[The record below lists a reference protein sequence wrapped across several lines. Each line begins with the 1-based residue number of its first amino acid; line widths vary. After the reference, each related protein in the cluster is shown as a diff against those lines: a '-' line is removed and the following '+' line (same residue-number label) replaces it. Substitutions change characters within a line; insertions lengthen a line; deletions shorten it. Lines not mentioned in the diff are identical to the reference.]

1 LKLKSF
7 DDYEMRLG
15 DIMRGERATLGKSLL
30 DVQREL
36 RIKAPYIA
44 AIEDANPS
52 AFDTPGF
59 ISGYVRSYAR
69 FLKMDPDKAFAAFCA
84 ESGFVPAHGMS
95 AAAAVRR
102 PEAEDSVDIEQN
114 AFNPFV
120 NPKTPFLPTDDSWL
134 SRLQYNAVGSIAVLL
149 LLIGGIGFGGWSLL
163 REIQRVQIMP
173 VDQAP
178 LALAEV
184 DPLQTVVL
192 TSDVDQ
198 ADSAALARAQMAKI
212 DRLYRPKALDA
223 PVLVPRDGPIATLDP
238 SAMGAFIVAEPEVE
252 PLMVALES
260 PALEPEPVKTVEVP
274 IVLEEAPPELALFA
288 IRPAWVRIRSGDGD
302 VIFEKILDAG
312 EEYILPQTEV
322 APVLRAGMSGSI
334 YFKVNGQL
342 YGPAGNKTSTIKNVS
357 LSISAVTERYAK
369 ADVTLDPVLARMLAL
384 AKTQSEDPV
393 DE

>member
-1 LKLKSF
+1 MKLKSF

-36 RIKAPYIA
+36 RIKASYIA
-44 AIEDANPS
+44 AIEDADPA

-69 FLKMDPDKAFAAFCA
+69 FLKMDPDVAFAAFCA

-95 AAAAVRR
+95 AAASVRR
-102 PEAEDSVDIEQN
+102 PETEDSIEAAQN

-120 NPKTPFLPTDDSWL
+120 NPKTPFLPSDETWMA
-134 SRLQYNAVGSIAVLL
+134 RVQYNAVGSIVVLL

-163 REIQRVQIMP
+163 REIQRVQIVP
-173 VDQAP
+173 VDQVP

-184 DPLQTVVL
+184 DPLQTVL
-192 TSDVDQ
+192 SN
-198 ADSAALARAQMAKI
+198 SAVNAMDTAGAARAETAKI

-223 PVLVPRDGPIATLDP
+223 PVLVARDGPISTLDP
-238 SAMGAFIVAEPEVE
+238 SAMGAFVVTEPKVE
-252 PLMVALES
+252 TLVVSAQSADLE
-260 PALEPEPVKTVEVP
+260 AVQTVDVP
-274 IVLEEAPPELALFA
+274 IVLEEPLPELALFA
-288 IRPAWVRIRSGDGD
+288 VRPAWVRIRSGDGD

-312 EEYILPQTEV
+312 EEYTLPQTEV
-322 APVLRAGMSGSI
+322 AAVLRAGMSGSI

-342 YGPAGNKTSTIKNVS
+342 YGPAGQKTSTIKNVS

-369 ADVTLDPVLARMLAL
+369 ADVTIDPVLARVLAL
-384 AKTQSEDPV
+384 AKTQNEGPL

>member
-1 LKLKSF
+1 MKLKSF

-69 FLKMDPDKAFAAFCA
+69 FLKMDPDVAFAAFCA

-102 PEAEDSVDIEQN
+102 PETDDNADIEQN

-134 SRLQYNAVGSIAVLL
+134 SRLHYNAVGSIAVLL

-163 REIQRVQIMP
+163 REIQRVQIVP

-192 TSDVDQ
+192 TSDTDQ
-198 ADSAALARAQMAKI
+198 AQAVALARAQMAKI
-212 DRLYRPKALDA
+212 DRLYRPKALDS
-223 PVLVPRDGPIATLDP
+223 PVLVPRDGPISTLDP
-238 SAMGAFIVAEPEVE
+238 SAMGAFVVAEPEVE
-252 PLMVALES
+252 PLVVATES
-260 PALEPEPVKTVEVP
+260 QELAAEPLKTVEVP

-302 VIFEKILDAG
+302 VIFEKNFRCWGRIRITAERSCACIAG
-312 EEYILPQTEV
+312 
-322 APVLRAGMSGSI
+322 R
-334 YFKVNGQL
+334 
-342 YGPAGNKTSTIKNVS
+342 NVG
-357 LSISAVTERYAK
+357 I
-369 ADVTLDPVLARMLAL
+369 DIF
-384 AKTQSEDPV
+384 
-393 DE
+393 

>member
-36 RIKAPYIA
+36 RIKASYIA
-44 AIEDANPS
+44 AIEDADPA

-69 FLKMDPDKAFAAFCA
+69 FLKMDPDVAFAAFCA

-95 AAAAVRR
+95 AAASVRR
-102 PEAEDSVDIEQN
+102 PETEDSIEAAQN

-120 NPKTPFLPTDDSWL
+120 NPKTPFLPSDETWMA
-134 SRLQYNAVGSIAVLL
+134 RVQYNAVGSIVVLL

-163 REIQRVQIMP
+163 REIQRVQIVP

-184 DPLQTVVL
+184 DPLQTVL
-192 TSDVDQ
+192 SN
-198 ADSAALARAQMAKI
+198 SAVNAMDTAGAARAETAKI

-223 PVLVPRDGPIATLDP
+223 PVLVARDGPISTLDP
-238 SAMGAFIVAEPEVE
+238 SAMGAFVVTEPKVE
-252 PLMVALES
+252 PLIVAAQSADLE
-260 PALEPEPVKTVEVP
+260 AVQTVDVP
-274 IVLEEAPPELALFA
+274 IVLEEPLPELALFA
-288 IRPAWVRIRSGDGD
+288 VRPAWVRIRSGDGD

-312 EEYILPQTEV
+312 EEYTLPQTEV
-322 APVLRAGMSGSI
+322 AAVLRAGMSGSI

-342 YGPAGNKTSTIKNVS
+342 YGPAGQKTSTIKNVS

-369 ADVTLDPVLARMLAL
+369 ADVTIDPVLARVLAL
-384 AKTQSEDPV
+384 AKTLNEGPLN
-393 DE
+393 E

>member
-1 LKLKSF
+1 MKLKSF

-36 RIKAPYIA
+36 RIKASYIA
-44 AIEDANPS
+44 AIEDADPA

-69 FLKMDPDKAFAAFCA
+69 FLKMDPDVAFAAFCA

-95 AAAAVRR
+95 AAASVRR
-102 PEAEDSVDIEQN
+102 PETEDSIEAAQN

-120 NPKTPFLPTDDSWL
+120 NPKTPFLPSDETWMA
-134 SRLQYNAVGSIAVLL
+134 RVQYNAVGSIVVLL

-163 REIQRVQIMP
+163 REIQRVQIVP

-184 DPLQTVVL
+184 DPLQTVL
-192 TSDVDQ
+192 SN
-198 ADSAALARAQMAKI
+198 SAVNAMDTAGAARAGTAKI

-223 PVLVPRDGPIATLDP
+223 PVLVARDGPISTLDP
-238 SAMGAFIVAEPEVE
+238 SAMGAFVVTEPKVE
-252 PLMVALES
+252 PLIVAAQSADLE
-260 PALEPEPVKTVEVP
+260 AVQTVDVP
-274 IVLEEAPPELALFA
+274 IVLEEPLPELALFA
-288 IRPAWVRIRSGDGD
+288 VRPAWVRIRSGDGD

-312 EEYILPQTEV
+312 EEYTLPQTEV
-322 APVLRAGMSGSI
+322 AAVLRAGMSGSI

-342 YGPAGNKTSTIKNVS
+342 YGPAGQKTSTIKNVS

-369 ADVTLDPVLARMLAL
+369 ADVTIDPVLARVLAL
-384 AKTQSEDPV
+384 AKTQNEGPL

>member
-1 LKLKSF
+1 MKLKSF

-36 RIKAPYIA
+36 RIKASYIA
-44 AIEDANPS
+44 AIEDADPA

-69 FLKMDPDKAFAAFCA
+69 FLKMDPDVAFAAFCA

-95 AAAAVRR
+95 AAASVRR
-102 PEAEDSVDIEQN
+102 PETEDSIEAAQN

-120 NPKTPFLPTDDSWL
+120 NPKTPFLPSDETWMA
-134 SRLQYNAVGSIAVLL
+134 RVQYNAVGSIVVLL

-163 REIQRVQIMP
+163 REIQRVQIVP

-184 DPLQTVVL
+184 DPLQTVL
-192 TSDVDQ
+192 SN
-198 ADSAALARAQMAKI
+198 SAVNAMDTAGAARAETAKI

-223 PVLVPRDGPIATLDP
+223 PVLVARDGPISTLDP
-238 SAMGAFIVAEPEVE
+238 SAMGAFVVTEPKVE
-252 PLMVALES
+252 PLIVAAQSADLE
-260 PALEPEPVKTVEVP
+260 AVQTVDVP
-274 IVLEEAPPELALFA
+274 IVLEEPLPELALFA
-288 IRPAWVRIRSGDGD
+288 VRPAWVRIRSGDGD

-312 EEYILPQTEV
+312 EEYTLPQTEV
-322 APVLRAGMSGSI
+322 AAVLRAGMSGSI

-342 YGPAGNKTSTIKNVS
+342 YGPAGQKTSTIKNVS

-369 ADVTLDPVLARMLAL
+369 ADVTIDPVLARVLAL
-384 AKTQSEDPV
+384 AKTQNEGPL

>member
-1 LKLKSF
+1 MKLKSF

-36 RIKAPYIA
+36 RIKASYIA
-44 AIEDANPS
+44 AIEDADPA

-69 FLKMDPDKAFAAFCA
+69 FLKMDPDVAFAAFCA

-95 AAAAVRR
+95 AAASVRR
-102 PEAEDSVDIEQN
+102 PETEDSIEAAQN

-120 NPKTPFLPTDDSWL
+120 NPKTPFLPSDETWMA
-134 SRLQYNAVGSIAVLL
+134 RVQYNAVGSIVVLL
-149 LLIGGIGFGGWSLL
+149 LLIGGIGFGGGSLL
-163 REIQRVQIMP
+163 REIQRVQIVP

-184 DPLQTVVL
+184 DPLQTVL
-192 TSDVDQ
+192 SN
-198 ADSAALARAQMAKI
+198 SAVNAMDTAGAARAGTAKI

-223 PVLVPRDGPIATLDP
+223 PVLVARDGPISTLDP
-238 SAMGAFIVAEPEVE
+238 SAMGAFVVTEPKVE
-252 PLMVALES
+252 PLIVAAQSADLE
-260 PALEPEPVKTVEVP
+260 AVQTVDVP
-274 IVLEEAPPELALFA
+274 IVLEEPLPELALFA
-288 IRPAWVRIRSGDGD
+288 VRPAWVRIRSGDGD

-312 EEYILPQTEV
+312 EEYTLPQTEV
-322 APVLRAGMSGSI
+322 AAVLRAGMSGSI

-342 YGPAGNKTSTIKNVS
+342 YGPAGQKTSTIKNVS

-369 ADVTLDPVLARMLAL
+369 ADVTIDPVLARVLAL
-384 AKTQSEDPV
+384 AKTQNEGPL

>member
-1 LKLKSF
+1 MKLKSF

-36 RIKAPYIA
+36 RIKASYIA
-44 AIEDANPS
+44 AIEDVDPA

-69 FLKMDPDKAFAAFCA
+69 FLKMDPDVAFAAFCA

-95 AAAAVRR
+95 AAASVRR
-102 PEAEDSVDIEQN
+102 PETEDSIEAAQN

-120 NPKTPFLPTDDSWL
+120 NPKTPFLPSDETWMA
-134 SRLQYNAVGSIAVLL
+134 RVQYNAVGSIVVLL

-163 REIQRVQIMP
+163 REIQRVQIVP

-184 DPLQTVVL
+184 DPLQTML
-192 TSDVDQ
+192 SN
-198 ADSAALARAQMAKI
+198 SAVNAMDAAGAARAGTAKI

-223 PVLVPRDGPIATLDP
+223 PVLVARDGPISTLDP
-238 SAMGAFIVAEPEVE
+238 SAMGAFVVTEPKVE
-252 PLMVALES
+252 PLVVAAQSADLE
-260 PALEPEPVKTVEVP
+260 AVQTVDVP
-274 IVLEEAPPELALFA
+274 IVLEEPLPELALFA
-288 IRPAWVRIRSGDGD
+288 VRPAWVRIRSGDGD

-312 EEYILPQTEV
+312 EEYTLPQTEV
-322 APVLRAGMSGSI
+322 AAVLRAGMSGSI

-342 YGPAGNKTSTIKNVS
+342 YGPAGQKTSTIKNVS

-369 ADVTLDPVLARMLAL
+369 ADVTIDPVLARVLAL
-384 AKTQSEDPV
+384 AKTQNEGPL

>member
-1 LKLKSF
+1 MKLKSF

-69 FLKMDPDKAFAAFCA
+69 FLKMDPDVAFAAFCA

-102 PEAEDSVDIEQN
+102 PETDDSVDIEQN

-163 REIQRVQIMP
+163 REIQRVQIVP

-192 TSDVDQ
+192 TSDTDQ
-198 ADSAALARAQMAKI
+198 AEAVALARAQMAKI
-212 DRLYRPKALDA
+212 DRLYRPKALDS
-223 PVLVPRDGPIATLDP
+223 PVLVPRDGPISTLDP
-238 SAMGAFIVAEPEVE
+238 SAMGAFVVAEPEAE
-252 PLMVALES
+252 PLVVVTESQELVA
-260 PALEPEPVKTVEVP
+260 EPLKTVEVP
-274 IVLEEAPPELALFA
+274 IVLEEALPELALFA

-312 EEYILPQTEV
+312 EEYVLPQTEV

-342 YGPAGNKTSTIKNVS
+342 YGPAGKKTSTIKNVS
-357 LSISAVTERYAK
+357 LSILAVTERYAK

-384 AKTQSEDPV
+384 AKTQ
-393 DE
+393 DEEQLDE

>member
-1 LKLKSF
+1 MKLKSF

-36 RIKAPYIA
+36 RIKASYIA
-44 AIEDANPS
+44 AIEDADPA

-69 FLKMDPDKAFAAFCA
+69 FLKMDPDVAFAAFCA

-95 AAAAVRR
+95 AAASVRR
-102 PEAEDSVDIEQN
+102 PETEDSIEAAQN

-120 NPKTPFLPTDDSWL
+120 NPKTPFLPSDETWMA
-134 SRLQYNAVGSIAVLL
+134 RVQYNAVGSIVVLL

-163 REIQRVQIMP
+163 REIQRVQIVP

-184 DPLQTVVL
+184 DPLQTVL
-192 TSDVDQ
+192 SN
-198 ADSAALARAQMAKI
+198 SAVNAMDTAGAARAETAKI

-223 PVLVPRDGPIATLDP
+223 PVLVARDGPISTLDP
-238 SAMGAFIVAEPEVE
+238 SAMGAFVVTEPKVE
-252 PLMVALES
+252 PLIVAAQIADSE
-260 PALEPEPVKTVEVP
+260 AVQTVDVP
-274 IVLEEAPPELALFA
+274 IVLEEPLPELALFA
-288 IRPAWVRIRSGDGD
+288 VRPAWVRIRSGDGD

-312 EEYILPQTEV
+312 EEYTLPQTEV
-322 APVLRAGMSGSI
+322 AAVLRAGMSGSI

-342 YGPAGNKTSTIKNVS
+342 YGPAGQKTSTIKNVS

-369 ADVTLDPVLARMLAL
+369 ADVTIDPVLARVLAL
-384 AKTQSEDPV
+384 AKTQNEGPL

>member
-1 LKLKSF
+1 MKLKSF

-36 RIKAPYIA
+36 RIKASYIA
-44 AIEDANPS
+44 AIEDVDPA

-69 FLKMDPDKAFAAFCA
+69 FLKMDPDVAFAAFCA

-95 AAAAVRR
+95 AAASVRR
-102 PEAEDSVDIEQN
+102 PEIEGSIEAAQN

-120 NPKTPFLPTDDSWL
+120 NPKTPFLPSDETWMA
-134 SRLQYNAVGSIAVLL
+134 RVQYNAVGSIVVLL

-163 REIQRVQIMP
+163 REIQRVQIVP

-184 DPLQTVVL
+184 DPLQTILPNSTVNAMD
-192 TSDVDQ
+192 TK
-198 ADSAALARAQMAKI
+198 SAARVETAKI

-223 PVLVPRDGPIATLDP
+223 PVLVARDGPISTLDP
-238 SAMGAFIVAEPEVE
+238 SAMGAFVVTKPKVE
-252 PLMVALES
+252 PLVVAAQSADLET
-260 PALEPEPVKTVEVP
+260 LQTVDVP
-274 IVLEEAPPELALFA
+274 IVLEEPLPELALFA
-288 IRPAWVRIRSGDGD
+288 VRPAWVRIRSGDGD

-312 EEYILPQTEV
+312 EEYTLPQTEV
-322 APVLRAGMSGSI
+322 AAVLRAGMSGSI

-342 YGPAGNKTSTIKNVS
+342 YGPAGQKTSTIKNVS

-369 ADVTLDPVLARMLAL
+369 ADVTLDPVLARVLAL
-384 AKTQSEDPV
+384 AKTQSEEPL

>member
-1 LKLKSF
+1 MKLKSF

-36 RIKAPYIA
+36 RIKASYIA
-44 AIEDANPS
+44 AIEDADPA

-69 FLKMDPDKAFAAFCA
+69 FLKMDPDVAFAAFCA

-95 AAAAVRR
+95 AAASVRR
-102 PEAEDSVDIEQN
+102 PETEDSIEAAQN

-120 NPKTPFLPTDDSWL
+120 NPKTPFLPSDETWMA
-134 SRLQYNAVGSIAVLL
+134 RVQYNAVGSIVVLL

-163 REIQRVQIMP
+163 REIQRVQIVP

-184 DPLQTVVL
+184 DPLQTVLSNSAVNAM
-192 TSDVDQ
+192 DA
-198 ADSAALARAQMAKI
+198 ADAARAGTAKI

-223 PVLVPRDGPIATLDP
+223 PVLVARDGPISTLDP
-238 SAMGAFIVAEPEVE
+238 SAMGAFVVTEPKVE
-252 PLMVALES
+252 PLIVAAQSADLE
-260 PALEPEPVKTVEVP
+260 AVQTVDVP
-274 IVLEEAPPELALFA
+274 IVLEEPLPELALFA
-288 IRPAWVRIRSGDGD
+288 VRPAWVRIRSGDGD

-312 EEYILPQTEV
+312 EEYTLPQTEV
-322 APVLRAGMSGSI
+322 AAVLRAGMSGSI

-342 YGPAGNKTSTIKNVS
+342 YGPAGQKTSTIKNVS

-369 ADVTLDPVLARMLAL
+369 ADVTIDPVLARVLAL
-384 AKTQSEDPV
+384 AKTQNEGPL

>member
-1 LKLKSF
+1 MKLKSF

-36 RIKAPYIA
+36 RIKASYIA
-44 AIEDANPS
+44 AIEDADPA

-69 FLKMDPDKAFAAFCA
+69 FLKMDPDVAFAAFCA

-95 AAAAVRR
+95 AAASVRR
-102 PEAEDSVDIEQN
+102 PEIEDSIEAAQN

-120 NPKTPFLPTDDSWL
+120 NPKTPFLPSDETWMA
-134 SRLQYNAVGSIAVLL
+134 RVQYNAVGSIVVLL

-163 REIQRVQIMP
+163 REIQRVQIVP

-184 DPLQTVVL
+184 DPLQTVL
-192 TSDVDQ
+192 SN
-198 ADSAALARAQMAKI
+198 SAVNAMDAAGAARAGTAKI

-223 PVLVPRDGPIATLDP
+223 PVLVARDGPISTLDP
-238 SAMGAFIVAEPEVE
+238 SAMGAFVVTEPKVE
-252 PLMVALES
+252 TLVVSAQSADLE
-260 PALEPEPVKTVEVP
+260 AVQTVDVP
-274 IVLEEAPPELALFA
+274 IVLEEPLPELALFA
-288 IRPAWVRIRSGDGD
+288 VRPAWVRIRSGDGD

-312 EEYILPQTEV
+312 EEYTLPQTEV
-322 APVLRAGMSGSI
+322 AAVLRAGMSGSI

-342 YGPAGNKTSTIKNVS
+342 YGPAGQKTSTIKNVS
-357 LSISAVTERYAK
+357 LSILAVTERYAK
-369 ADVTLDPVLARMLAL
+369 ADVMLDPVLARVLAL
-384 AKTQSEDPV
+384 AKTQSEGLL

>member
-36 RIKAPYIA
+36 RIKASYIA
-44 AIEDANPS
+44 AIEDADS
-52 AFDTPGF
+52 AAFDTPGF

-69 FLKMDPDKAFAAFCA
+69 FLKMDPDVAFAAFCA

-95 AAAAVRR
+95 AAASVRR
-102 PEAEDSVDIEQN
+102 PETEDSIEAAQN

-120 NPKTPFLPTDDSWL
+120 NPKTPFLPSDETWMA
-134 SRLQYNAVGSIAVLL
+134 RVQYNAVGSIVVLL

-163 REIQRVQIMP
+163 REIQRVQIVP

-184 DPLQTVVL
+184 DPLQTVL
-192 TSDVDQ
+192 SN
-198 ADSAALARAQMAKI
+198 SAVNAMDTAGAARAKTAKI

-223 PVLVPRDGPIATLDP
+223 PVLVARDGPISTLDP
-238 SAMGAFIVAEPEVE
+238 SAMGAFVVTEPKVE
-252 PLMVALES
+252 PLIVAAQSADLE
-260 PALEPEPVKTVEVP
+260 TVQTVDVP
-274 IVLEEAPPELALFA
+274 IVLEEPLPELALFA
-288 IRPAWVRIRSGDGD
+288 VRPAWVRIRSGDGD

-312 EEYILPQTEV
+312 EEYTLPQTEV
-322 APVLRAGMSGSI
+322 AAVLRAGMSGSI

-342 YGPAGNKTSTIKNVS
+342 YGPAGQKTSTIKNVS

-369 ADVTLDPVLARMLAL
+369 ADVTIDPVLARVLAL
-384 AKTQSEDPV
+384 AKTQNEGPL

>member
-1 LKLKSF
+1 MKLKSF

-36 RIKAPYIA
+36 RIKASYIA
-44 AIEDANPS
+44 AIEDADPA

-69 FLKMDPDKAFAAFCA
+69 FLKMDPDVAFAAFCA

-95 AAAAVRR
+95 AAASVRR
-102 PEAEDSVDIEQN
+102 PETEDSIEAAQN

-120 NPKTPFLPTDDSWL
+120 NPKTPFLPSDETWMA
-134 SRLQYNAVGSIAVLL
+134 RVQYNAVGSIVVLL

-163 REIQRVQIMP
+163 REIQRVQIVP

-184 DPLQTVVL
+184 DPLQTVL
-192 TSDVDQ
+192 SN
-198 ADSAALARAQMAKI
+198 SAVNAMDTAGVARAETAKI

-223 PVLVPRDGPIATLDP
+223 PVLVARDGPISTLDP
-238 SAMGAFIVAEPEVE
+238 SAMGAFVVIEQKVE
-252 PLMVALES
+252 PLIVAAQSADLE
-260 PALEPEPVKTVEVP
+260 AVQTVDVP
-274 IVLEEAPPELALFA
+274 IVLEEPLPELALFA
-288 IRPAWVRIRSGDGD
+288 VRPAWVRIRSGDGD

-312 EEYILPQTEV
+312 EEYTLPQTEV
-322 APVLRAGMSGSI
+322 AAVLRAGMSGSI

-342 YGPAGNKTSTIKNVS
+342 YGPAGQKTSTIKNVS

-369 ADVTLDPVLARMLAL
+369 ADVTIDPVLARVLAL
-384 AKTQSEDPV
+384 AKTQNEGPL

>member
-1 LKLKSF
+1 MKLKSF

-36 RIKAPYIA
+36 RIKASYIA
-44 AIEDANPS
+44 AIEDADPA

-69 FLKMDPDKAFAAFCA
+69 FLKMDPDVAFAAFCA

-95 AAAAVRR
+95 AAASVRR
-102 PEAEDSVDIEQN
+102 PETEDSIEAAQN

-120 NPKTPFLPTDDSWL
+120 NPKTPFLPSDETWMA
-134 SRLQYNAVGSIAVLL
+134 RVQYNAVGSIVVLL

-163 REIQRVQIMP
+163 REIQRVQIVP
-173 VDQAP
+173 VDQVP

-184 DPLQTVVL
+184 DPLQTVL
-192 TSDVDQ
+192 PN
-198 ADSAALARAQMAKI
+198 SAVNAMDTAGAARAETAKI

-223 PVLVPRDGPIATLDP
+223 PVLVARDGPISTLDP
-238 SAMGAFIVAEPEVE
+238 SAMGAFVVTEPKVE
-252 PLMVALES
+252 PLIVAAQSANLES
-260 PALEPEPVKTVEVP
+260 VQTVDVP
-274 IVLEEAPPELALFA
+274 IVLEEPLPELALFA
-288 IRPAWVRIRSGDGD
+288 VRPAWVRIRSGDGD

-312 EEYILPQTEV
+312 EEYTLPQTEV
-322 APVLRAGMSGSI
+322 AAVLRAGMSGSI

-342 YGPAGNKTSTIKNVS
+342 YGPAGRKTSTIKNVS

-369 ADVTLDPVLARMLAL
+369 ADVTIDPVLARVLAL
-384 AKTQSEDPV
+384 AKTQNEGPL

>member
-1 LKLKSF
+1 MKLKSF

-114 AFNPFV
+114 SFNPFV

-192 TSDVDQ
+192 TSDADQ

-238 SAMGAFIVAEPEVE
+238 SAMGAFIEAEPEVE
-252 PLMVALES
+252 PLVIALES

-274 IVLEEAPPELALFA
+274 IVL
-288 IRPAWVRIRSGDGD
+288 
-302 VIFEKILDAG
+302 
-312 EEYILPQTEV
+312 
-322 APVLRAGMSGSI
+322 
-334 YFKVNGQL
+334 
-342 YGPAGNKTSTIKNVS
+342 
-357 LSISAVTERYAK
+357 
-369 ADVTLDPVLARMLAL
+369 
-384 AKTQSEDPV
+384 
-393 DE
+393 

>member
-1 LKLKSF
+1 MKLKSF

-36 RIKAPYIA
+36 RIKASYIA
-44 AIEDANPS
+44 AIEDVDPA

-69 FLKMDPDKAFAAFCA
+69 FLKMDPDVAFAAFCA

-95 AAAAVRR
+95 AAASVRR
-102 PEAEDSVDIEQN
+102 PETEDSIEAAQN

-120 NPKTPFLPTDDSWL
+120 NPKTPFLPSDETWMA
-134 SRLQYNAVGSIAVLL
+134 RVQYNAVGSIVVLL

-163 REIQRVQIMP
+163 REIQRVQIVP

-184 DPLQTVVL
+184 DPLQTVL
-192 TSDVDQ
+192 SN
-198 ADSAALARAQMAKI
+198 SAVNAMDTAGAARAETAKI

-223 PVLVPRDGPIATLDP
+223 PVLVARDGPISTLDP
-238 SAMGAFIVAEPEVE
+238 SAMGAFVVTEPKVE
-252 PLMVALES
+252 PLIVAAQSADLE
-260 PALEPEPVKTVEVP
+260 AVQTVDVP
-274 IVLEEAPPELALFA
+274 IVLEEPLPELALFA
-288 IRPAWVRIRSGDGD
+288 VRPAWVRIRSGDGD

-312 EEYILPQTEV
+312 EEYTLPQTEV
-322 APVLRAGMSGSI
+322 AAVLRAGMSGSI

-342 YGPAGNKTSTIKNVS
+342 YGPAGQKTSTIKNVS

-369 ADVTLDPVLARMLAL
+369 ADVTLDPVLARVLAL
-384 AKTQSEDPV
+384 AKTQNEGPL

>member
-36 RIKAPYIA
+36 RIKASYIA
-44 AIEDANPS
+44 AIEDADPA

-69 FLKMDPDKAFAAFCA
+69 FLKMDPDVAFAAFCA

-95 AAAAVRR
+95 AAASVRR
-102 PEAEDSVDIEQN
+102 PETEDSIEAAQN

-120 NPKTPFLPTDDSWL
+120 NPKTPFLPSDETWMA
-134 SRLQYNAVGSIAVLL
+134 RVQYNAVGSIVVLL

-163 REIQRVQIMP
+163 REIQRVQIVP

-184 DPLQTVVL
+184 DPLQTVL
-192 TSDVDQ
+192 SN
-198 ADSAALARAQMAKI
+198 SAVNAMDTAGAARAGTAKI

-223 PVLVPRDGPIATLDP
+223 PVLVARDGPISTLDP
-238 SAMGAFIVAEPEVE
+238 SAMGAFVVTEPKVE
-252 PLMVALES
+252 PLIVAAQSADLE
-260 PALEPEPVKTVEVP
+260 AVQTVDVP
-274 IVLEEAPPELALFA
+274 IVLEEPLPELALFA
-288 IRPAWVRIRSGDGD
+288 VRPAWVRIRSGDGD

-312 EEYILPQTEV
+312 EEYTLPQTEV
-322 APVLRAGMSGSI
+322 AAVLRAGMSGSI

-342 YGPAGNKTSTIKNVS
+342 YGPAGQKTSTIKNVS

-369 ADVTLDPVLARMLAL
+369 ADVTIDPVLARVLAL
-384 AKTQSEDPV
+384 AKTQNEGPL

>member
-1 LKLKSF
+1 MKLKSF

-36 RIKAPYIA
+36 RIKASYIA
-44 AIEDANPS
+44 AIEDADPA

-69 FLKMDPDKAFAAFCA
+69 FLKMDPDVAFAAFCA
-84 ESGFVPAHGMS
+84 ESDFVPAHGMS
-95 AAAAVRR
+95 AAASVRR
-102 PEAEDSVDIEQN
+102 PETEDSIEAAQN

-120 NPKTPFLPTDDSWL
+120 NPKTPFLPSDETWMA
-134 SRLQYNAVGSIAVLL
+134 RVQYNAVGSIVVLL

-163 REIQRVQIMP
+163 REIQRVQIVP

-184 DPLQTVVL
+184 DPLQTVL
-192 TSDVDQ
+192 SN
-198 ADSAALARAQMAKI
+198 SAVNAMDTAGAARAGTAKI

-223 PVLVPRDGPIATLDP
+223 PVLVARDGPISTLDP
-238 SAMGAFIVAEPEVE
+238 SAMGAFVVTEPKVE
-252 PLMVALES
+252 PLIVAAQSADLE
-260 PALEPEPVKTVEVP
+260 AVQTVDVP
-274 IVLEEAPPELALFA
+274 IVLEEPLPELALFA
-288 IRPAWVRIRSGDGD
+288 VRPAWVRIRSGDGD

-312 EEYILPQTEV
+312 EEYTLPQTEV
-322 APVLRAGMSGSI
+322 AAVLRAGMSGSI

-342 YGPAGNKTSTIKNVS
+342 YGPAGQKTSTIKNVS

-369 ADVTLDPVLARMLAL
+369 ADVTIDPVLARVLAL
-384 AKTQSEDPV
+384 AKTQNEGPL

>member
-1 LKLKSF
+1 MKLKSF

-69 FLKMDPDKAFAAFCA
+69 FLKMDPDVAFAAFCA

-102 PEAEDSVDIEQN
+102 PETDDSVDIEQN

-134 SRLQYNAVGSIAVLL
+134 SRLHYNAVGSIAVLL

-163 REIQRVQIMP
+163 REIQRVQIVP

-192 TSDVDQ
+192 TSVTDQ
-198 ADSAALARAQMAKI
+198 AEAVALARAQMAKI
-212 DRLYRPKALDA
+212 DRLYRPKALDS
-223 PVLVPRDGPIATLDP
+223 PVLVPRDGPISTLDP
-238 SAMGAFIVAEPEVE
+238 SAMGAFVVAEPEAE
-252 PLMVALES
+252 PLVVATES
-260 PALEPEPVKTVEVP
+260 QELVAERLKTVEVP
-274 IVLEEAPPELALFA
+274 IVLEEAPPALALFA

-312 EEYILPQTEV
+312 EEYVLPQTEV

-342 YGPAGNKTSTIKNVS
+342 YGPAGKKTSTIKNVS
-357 LSISAVTERYAK
+357 LSILAVTERYAK

-384 AKTQSEDPV
+384 AKTQ
-393 DE
+393 DEEQLDE

>member
-1 LKLKSF
+1 MKLKSF

-36 RIKAPYIA
+36 RIKASYIA
-44 AIEDANPS
+44 AIEDVDPA

-69 FLKMDPDKAFAAFCA
+69 FLKMDPDVAFAAFCA

-95 AAAAVRR
+95 AAASVRR
-102 PEAEDSVDIEQN
+102 PEIEDSIEAAQN

-120 NPKTPFLPTDDSWL
+120 NPKTPFLPSDETWMA
-134 SRLQYNAVGSIAVLL
+134 RVQYNAVGSIAVLL

-163 REIQRVQIMP
+163 REIQRVQIVP

-184 DPLQTVVL
+184 DPLQTMLSNSVVNAM
-192 TSDVDQ
+192 D
-198 ADSAALARAQMAKI
+198 AAGGARAGTAKI

-223 PVLVPRDGPIATLDP
+223 PVLVARDGPISTLDP
-238 SAMGAFIVAEPEVE
+238 SAMGAFVVTEPKVE
-252 PLMVALES
+252 PLIVAAQSADLE
-260 PALEPEPVKTVEVP
+260 AVQTVDVP
-274 IVLEEAPPELALFA
+274 IVLEEPLPELALFA
-288 IRPAWVRIRSGDGD
+288 VRPAWVRIRSGDGD

-312 EEYILPQTEV
+312 EEYTLPQTEV
-322 APVLRAGMSGSI
+322 AAVLRAGMSGSI

-342 YGPAGNKTSTIKNVS
+342 YGPAGQKTSTIKNVS

-369 ADVTLDPVLARMLAL
+369 ADVTIDPVLARVLAL
-384 AKTQSEDPV
+384 AKTQNEGPL

>member
-1 LKLKSF
+1 MKLKSF

-36 RIKAPYIA
+36 RIKASYIA
-44 AIEDANPS
+44 AIEDADPA

-69 FLKMDPDKAFAAFCA
+69 FLKMDPDVAFAAFCA

-95 AAAAVRR
+95 AAASVRR
-102 PEAEDSVDIEQN
+102 PETEDSIEAAQN

-120 NPKTPFLPTDDSWL
+120 NPKTPFLPSDETWMA
-134 SRLQYNAVGSIAVLL
+134 RVQYNAVGSIVVLL

-163 REIQRVQIMP
+163 REIQRVQIVP

-184 DPLQTVVL
+184 DPLQTVL
-192 TSDVDQ
+192 SN
-198 ADSAALARAQMAKI
+198 SAVNAMDTAGAARAGTAKI

-223 PVLVPRDGPIATLDP
+223 PVLVARDGPISTLDP
-238 SAMGAFIVAEPEVE
+238 SAMGAFVVPEPKVE
-252 PLMVALES
+252 PLIVAAQSADLE
-260 PALEPEPVKTVEVP
+260 AVQTVDVP
-274 IVLEEAPPELALFA
+274 IVLEEPLPELALFA
-288 IRPAWVRIRSGDGD
+288 VRPAWVRIRSGDGD

-312 EEYILPQTEV
+312 EEYTLPQTEV
-322 APVLRAGMSGSI
+322 AAVLRAGMSGSI

-342 YGPAGNKTSTIKNVS
+342 YGPAGQKTSTIKNVS
-357 LSISAVTERYAK
+357 LSISSVTERYAK
-369 ADVTLDPVLARMLAL
+369 ADVMLDPVLARVLAL
-384 AKTQSEDPV
+384 AKTQNEGPL